1 MSLPETL
8 RAVCVRVAL
17 DFGGRTAE
25 AFARVPPCEARGPAK
40 CPPKETGSAVA
51 VVCVKASVVHNI

>member
-1 MSLPETL
+1 MSVWPLIL
-8 RAVCVRVAL
+8 
-17 DFGGRTAE
+17 GGRTAE
-25 AFARVPPCEARGPAK
+25 AFARVPPCEVRGPAK